1 MSSPELPRPDENPFQ
16 PPQQPSRFTVPN
28 APDDP
33 ERRRRRRIMLTLVG
47 VLLVPVATLIGAG
60 MGCTAGMGAL
70 VAIGNEQVALPL
82 FFLLIAAGAIA
93 GGGVTIYLLV
103 RAAKRP

>member
-16 PPQQPSRFTVPN
+16 PPQQRSKFTLPT

-47 VLLVPVATLIGAG
+47 LVLVPVATLIGGFVGCFAG
-60 MGCTAGMGAL
+60 LAAMQGAVEEAWFTLWVSAIAIGAL
-70 VAIGNEQVALPL
+70 I
-82 FFLLIAAGAIA
+82 
-93 GGGVTIYLLV
+93 GGGLTVYFLV
-103 RAAKRP
+103 LAAKRP